1 MVALIKHRAA
11 LRGDCALADVVIAT
25 FPVRWRGCRRAEVV
39 IDRFDL
45 WREGAHALWLRGGA
59 VRIRTVAEAS
69 GHRPW
74 NPYEKRRAQSAKGR
88 R

>member
-1 MVALIKHRAA
+1 MYAAKALAI
-11 LRGDCALADVVIAT
+11 ALADVVIAT
-25 FPVRWRGCRRAEVV
+25 FPVRGRSCRRATLV

-45 WREGAHALWLRGGA
+45 WRQGAHALWLRQEGIR
-59 VRIRTVAEAS
+59 VRTVAEAS

-74 NPYEKRRAQSAKGR
+74 NPYGKRRARAAKGR